1 MGLPRHRISSEKIE
15 RIIHLLKTTD
25 MPAGLIARR
34 VGVGKGLVV
43 TINRETQARPM
54 PGEPGFKF
62 PNRHY

>member
-1 MGLPRHRISSEKIE
+1 
-15 RIIHLLKTTD
+15 